1 MRIVV
6 VGASGR
12 TGKLVAEQLKK
23 AGHDVVGTIRNPKQM
38 AGLLKAGVEV
48 QMVDLETSDLDV
60 IEHAFAG
67 ADGVVFAAGSG
78 ENESSAIDR
87 KGVQRTV
94 RAAMKAHARR
104 YVAISSLGAS
114 TPLPEEPDWPGAK
127 EYFAAKKSANR
138 LVEKSSLFWTI
149 IEPGTLTDGKG
160 TGKIAAS
167 TTGIPD
173 KKIPRADVAAV
184 VVKVLDDDAM
194 VGRIIQVV
202 GGATPIATALK
213 RLVTAR

>member
-6 VGASGR
+6 VGAGGR
-12 TGKLVAEQLKK
+12 TGKLVAEQLRK
-23 AGHDVVGTIRNPKQM
+23 AGHQVVGTIRNPKHM
-38 AGLLKAGVEV
+38 ALLLKAGVEV
-48 QMVDLETSDLDV
+48 HMVDLETSELDV

-67 ADGVVFAAGSG
+67 ADGVVFAAGSA

-94 RAAMKAHARR
+94 RAAMKARARR

-114 TPLPEEPDWPGAK
+114 TPLPETPTWPGAR

-149 IEPGTLTDGKG
+149 IEPGSLTDGKA
-160 TGKIAAS
+160 TGRIAAS
-167 TTGIPD
+167 TTGIAD
-173 KKIPRADVAAV
+173 RKIARADVAAV
-184 VVKVLDDDAM
+184 VVKVLEDDTM

-202 GGATPIATALK
+202 GGTTPIATALK
-213 RLVTAR
+213 KLAKA